1 MKVLTLFS
9 IAYCLRVTD
18 GIVSSCLPVLRNQE
32 LMVRGPSNNRA
43 RAFRYEDDLAWYRD
57 QLILDRFTPKQPS
70 VTASGDYY
78 GTASREPSAEISTAD
93 ASEAHAKLMAAH
105 LHAQAALDTLDAMR
119 KEPDVGPDV
128 YAMLSAACDH
138 LLNEDRRAPIVELF
152 TVSQQKTWDRDTF
165 LLFLKA
171 TLDAYEAAA
180 RLAAAA

>member
-1 MKVLTLFS
+1 MR
-9 IAYCLRVTD
+9 A
-18 GIVSSCLPVLRNQE
+18 QE

-70 VTASGDYY
+70 APAGGEYY
-78 GTASREPSAEISTAD
+78 GAASSREPSAEMSAAA

-152 TVSQQKTWDRDTF
+152 AVSQQKTWDRDTF